1 MKTRRRILLPLLLLC
16 AALCLLA
23 LSAAA
28 ETETGSCGEKLTY
41 TLDTESGLLTIS
53 GTGEMTLWNITPKSP
68 FAGDGRIRKV
78 VVEDG
83 VLNITRNTFKNCS
96 QLAVVELSAS
106 VNYIGSQAFLSCSKL
121 ERVTILC
128 PTCEI
133 YPNGQ
138 TIPQTAAIAGYVYST
153 AQTYAEDIGNDFVSL
168 GVAPHEHTFAAEY
181 TPDLAATCINTG
193 IESRHCTVR
202 GCAETTDKRTIP
214 VDNTAHDFN
223 GEYTIDTPAT
233 CTKKGEKSRHCLR
246 CDARTNITEIPTEP
260 HSWGDWQVRTPATC
274 TETGVDYHVC
284 AVCNAEET
292 RDSEVLGHDFV
303 NAWIVDTPATCVANG
318 EKSKHCSRCDAK
330 NFVRAIPATGVHIYR
345 DYTCIYCGKTTET
358 YAVGD
363 GIAYGSYPQTRV
375 TDEKLLAALNAA
387 DGTWVSYG
395 YYLKNQPDDYMQY
408 KDVELDGEKYRAV
421 QFSTYRPQKTYD
433 AAYKPGSESGAE
445 QYTNG
450 YFANTVYWFRYEPLA
465 WRVLDATYEKNLL
478 VFAMS
483 VLDAQPFAQKGN
495 DYAASVIRT
504 WLNDS
509 FVRTAFSADETA
521 FLKEAALADVGVT
534 DKVFLLS
541 LDDMTN
547 TAYGFSDS
555 TSSDDARSA
564 MGTDYAKAQGMTYN
578 LYSGNAHWLLRTAKD
593 SFSDV
598 YRTAYDGNI
607 TSTLSYFNFNG
618 TRPAMRLNPTG
629 KACTHNWTVTDT
641 QAPTCVEDGSTT
653 SACTVCGETKTE
665 PIPASGAHDY
675 DTAFTVDTPA
685 TCTETGEKLRHCKAS
700 GCTARTEVT
709 EIPAMGHAIPSE
721 PTEAEIPPTCKAPGK
736 KAVYR
741 CTHDGCTYFE
751 GGEEIPQ
758 KKYGD
763 VNGDGEVSKSD
774 LLRLQKHLAGWDVTI
789 DREAADCNGDGQIA
803 KADLL
808 RLQKFLAGW
817 DVKLGEK

>member
-53 GTGEMTLWNITPKSP
+53 GTGSTTQWNAGNKSK

-83 VLNITRNTFKNCS
+83 VTYIWRDTFEGCS
-96 QLAVVELSAS
+96 RLVAVELAAS
-106 VNYIGSQAFLSCSKL
+106 VADIGYKAFADCNALTDI
-121 ERVTILC
+121 TILHPQC
-128 PTCEI
+128 RI
-133 YPNGQ
+133 YSIS
-138 TIPQTAAIAGYVYST
+138 TIPQTTTIHGYVYST
-153 AQTYAEDIGNDFVSL
+153 AQTYAEEHGNDFVSL

-181 TPDLAATCINTG
+181 TVDLAATCIDTG

-202 GCAETTDKRTIP
+202 GCAETTDTRTIP
-214 VDNTAHDFN
+214 VDNTAHDFK

-233 CTKKGEKSRHCLR
+233 CTKKGEKSRHCTR
-246 CDARTNITEIPTEP
+246 CDARTNITEIPMEL

-292 RDSEVLGHDFV
+292 RDSKALGHDFV
-303 NAWIVDTPATCVANG
+303 NAWIVDTPATCVADG
-318 EKSKHCSRCDAK
+318 KKSKHCSRCDAK
-330 NFVRAIPATGVHIYR
+330 NFVRPIPATGVHIYR
-345 DYTCIYCGKTTET
+345 DYTCIYCGKTTEA

-363 GIAYGSYPQTRV
+363 GIAYGSYPQTHV

-433 AAYKPGSESGAE
+433 DAYKPGSESGAE

-450 YFANTVYWFRYEPLA
+450 YFANTVYWFRYEPLT

-495 DYAASVIRT
+495 DYAQSVIRT

-521 FLKEAALADVGVT
+521 FLKEAALADAGVT

-578 LYSGNAHWLLRTAKD
+578 LYSGNAHWLLRTAKG

-685 TCTETGEKLRHCKAS
+685 TCTETGEKSRHCKAS

-709 EIPAMGHAIPSE
+709 EIPAMGHALPTE
-721 PTEAEIPPTCKAPGK
+721 PTEAEISPTCKAPGK
-736 KAVYR
+736 TAVYR

-751 GGEEIPQ
+751 GGEEIP
-758 KKYGD
+758 KKLYGD
-763 VNGDGEVSKSD
+763 VNGDGKVSKSD
-774 LLRLQKHLAGWDVTI
+774 LLRLQKFLAKWDVEC
-789 DREAADCNGDGQIA
+789 DKDAADCNGDGKIT

-808 RLQKFLAGW
+808 RLQKYLAKW
-817 DVKLGEK
+817 DVKLGE

>member
-53 GTGEMTLWNITPKSP
+53 GTGSTTQWNAGNKSK

-83 VLNITRNTFKNCS
+83 VTYIWRDTFEGCS
-96 QLAVVELSAS
+96 RLVAVELAAS
-106 VNYIGSQAFLSCSKL
+106 VADIGYKAFADCNALTDI
-121 ERVTILC
+121 TILHPQC
-128 PTCEI
+128 RI
-133 YPNGQ
+133 YSIS
-138 TIPQTAAIAGYVYST
+138 TIPQTTTIHGYVYST
-153 AQTYAEDIGNDFVSL
+153 AQTYAEEHGNDFVSL

-181 TPDLAATCINTG
+181 TVDLAATCIDTG

-202 GCAETTDKRTIP
+202 GCAETTDTRTIP
-214 VDNTAHDFN
+214 VDNTAHDFK

-233 CTKKGEKSRHCLR
+233 CTKKGEKSRHCTR
-246 CDARTNITEIPTEP
+246 CDARTNITEIPMEL

-292 RDSEVLGHDFV
+292 RDSKALGHDFV
-303 NAWIVDTPATCVANG
+303 NAWIVDTPATCVADG
-318 EKSKHCSRCDAK
+318 KKSKHCSRCDAK
-330 NFVRAIPATGVHIYR
+330 NFVRPIPATGVHIYR
-345 DYTCIYCGKTTET
+345 DYTCIYCGKTTEA

-433 AAYKPGSESGAE
+433 AAYKPGSENGAE

-521 FLKEAALADVGVT
+521 FLKEAVLADAGVT

-578 LYSGNAHWLLRTAKD
+578 LYSGNAHWLLRTAKG

-685 TCTETGEKLRHCKAS
+685 TCTETGEKSRHCKAS

-709 EIPAMGHAIPSE
+709 EIPAMGHALPTE
-721 PTEAEIPPTCKAPGK
+721 PTEAEISPTCKAPGK
-736 KAVYR
+736 TAVYR

-751 GGEEIPQ
+751 GGEEIP
-758 KKYGD
+758 KKLYGD
-763 VNGDGEVSKSD
+763 VNGDGKVSKSD
-774 LLRLQKHLAGWDVTI
+774 LLRLQKFLAKWDVEC
-789 DREAADCNGDGQIA
+789 DKDAADCNGDGKIT

-808 RLQKFLAGW
+808 RLQKYLAKW
-817 DVKLGEK
+817 DVKLGE

>member
-23 LSAAA
+23 LNAAA

-53 GTGEMTLWNITPKSP
+53 GTGSTTQWNAGNKSK

-83 VLNITRNTFKNCS
+83 VTYIWRDTFEGCS
-96 QLAVVELSAS
+96 RLVAVELAAS
-106 VNYIGSQAFLSCSKL
+106 VADIGYKAFADCNALTDI
-121 ERVTILC
+121 TILHPQC
-128 PTCEI
+128 RI
-133 YPNGQ
+133 YSIS
-138 TIPQTAAIAGYVYST
+138 TIPQTTTIHGYVYST
-153 AQTYAEDIGNDFVSL
+153 AQTYAEEHGNDFVSL

-181 TPDLAATCINTG
+181 TVDLAATCINTG

-202 GCAETTDKRTIP
+202 GCAETTDARTIP

-223 GEYTIDTPAT
+223 GEYTVDTPAT

-303 NAWIVDTPATCVANG
+303 NAWIVDTPATCVADG
-318 EKSKHCSRCDAK
+318 KKSKHCSRCDAK
-330 NFVRAIPATGVHIYR
+330 NFVRPIPATGVHIYR

-433 AAYKPGSESGAE
+433 AAYKPGSENGAE

-450 YFANTVYWFRYEPLA
+450 YFANTVYWFRYEPLT

-521 FLKEAALADVGVT
+521 FLKEAALADAGVT

-541 LDDMTN
+541 LEDMTN

-578 LYSGNAHWLLRTAKD
+578 LYSGNAHWLLRTAKG
-593 SFSDV
+593 SSSEV
-598 YRTAYDGNI
+598 YLTRYDGNI
-607 TSTLSYFNFNG
+607 ASTLSYFNFNG

-685 TCTETGEKLRHCKAS
+685 TCTETGEKSRHCKAS

-709 EIPAMGHAIPSE
+709 EIPAMGHALPTE
-721 PTEAEIPPTCKAPGK
+721 PTEAEISPTCKAPGK
-736 KAVYR
+736 TAVYR

-751 GGEEIPQ
+751 GGEEIP
-758 KKYGD
+758 KKLYGD
-763 VNGDGEVSKSD
+763 VNGDGKVSKSD
-774 LLRLQKHLAGWDVTI
+774 LLRLQKFLAKWDVEC
-789 DREAADCNGDGQIA
+789 DKDAADCNGDGKIT

-808 RLQKFLAGW
+808 RLQKYLAKW
-817 DVKLGEK
+817 DVKLGE

>member
-23 LSAAA
+23 LNAAA

-53 GTGEMTLWNITPKSP
+53 GTGSTTQWNAGNKSK

-83 VLNITRNTFKNCS
+83 VTYIWRDTFEGCS
-96 QLAVVELSAS
+96 RLVAVELAAS
-106 VNYIGSQAFLSCSKL
+106 VADIGYKAFADCNALTDI
-121 ERVTILC
+121 TILHPQC
-128 PTCEI
+128 RI
-133 YPNGQ
+133 YSIS
-138 TIPQTAAIAGYVYST
+138 TIPQTTTIHGYVYST
-153 AQTYAEDIGNDFVSL
+153 AQTYAEEHGNDFVSL

-181 TPDLAATCINTG
+181 TVDLAATCINTG

-202 GCAETTDKRTIP
+202 GCAETTDARTIP

-223 GEYTIDTPAT
+223 GEYTVDTPAT

-303 NAWIVDTPATCVANG
+303 NAWIVDTPATCVADG
-318 EKSKHCSRCDAK
+318 KKSKHCSRCDAK
-330 NFVRAIPATGVHIYR
+330 NFVRPIPATGVHIYR

-450 YFANTVYWFRYEPLA
+450 YFANTVYWFRYEPLT

-521 FLKEAALADVGVT
+521 FLKEAALADAGVT

-541 LDDMTN
+541 LEDMTN

-578 LYSGNAHWLLRTAKD
+578 LYSGNAHWLLRTAKG
-593 SFSDV
+593 SSSEV
-598 YRTAYDGNI
+598 YLTRYDGNI
-607 TSTLSYFNFNG
+607 ASTLSYFNFNG

-685 TCTETGEKLRHCKAS
+685 TCTETGEKSRHCKAS

-709 EIPAMGHAIPSE
+709 EIPAMGHALPTE
-721 PTEAEIPPTCKAPGK
+721 PTEAEISPTCKAPGK
-736 KAVYR
+736 TAVYR

-751 GGEEIPQ
+751 GGEEIP
-758 KKYGD
+758 KKLYGD
-763 VNGDGEVSKSD
+763 VNGDGKVSKSD
-774 LLRLQKHLAGWDVTI
+774 LLRLQKFLAKWDVEC
-789 DREAADCNGDGQIA
+789 DKDAADCNGDGKIT

-808 RLQKFLAGW
+808 RLQKYLAKW
-817 DVKLGEK
+817 DVKLGE

>member
-53 GTGEMTLWNITPKSP
+53 GTGSTTQWNAGNKSK

-83 VLNITRNTFKNCS
+83 VTYIWRDTFEGCS
-96 QLAVVELSAS
+96 RLVAVELAAS
-106 VNYIGSQAFLSCSKL
+106 VADIGYKAFADCNALTDI
-121 ERVTILC
+121 TILHPQC
-128 PTCEI
+128 RI
-133 YPNGQ
+133 YSIS
-138 TIPQTAAIAGYVYST
+138 TIPQTTTIHGYVYST
-153 AQTYAEDIGNDFVSL
+153 AQTYAEEHGNDFVSL

-181 TPDLAATCINTG
+181 TVDLAATCIDTG

-202 GCAETTDKRTIP
+202 GCAETTDTRTIP
-214 VDNTAHDFN
+214 VDNTAHDFK

-233 CTKKGEKSRHCLR
+233 CTKKGEKSRHCTR
-246 CDARTNITEIPTEP
+246 CDARTNITEIPMEL

-292 RDSEVLGHDFV
+292 RDSKALGHDFV
-303 NAWIVDTPATCVANG
+303 NAWIVDTPATCVADG
-318 EKSKHCSRCDAK
+318 KKSKHCSRCDAK
-330 NFVRAIPATGVHIYR
+330 NFVRPIPATGVHIYR
-345 DYTCIYCGKTTET
+345 DYTCIYCGKTTEA

-363 GIAYGSYPQTRV
+363 GIAYGSYPQTHV

-433 AAYKPGSESGAE
+433 DAYKPGSESGAE

-450 YFANTVYWFRYEPLA
+450 YFANTVYWFRYEPLT

-495 DYAASVIRT
+495 DYAQSVIRT

-521 FLKEAALADVGVT
+521 FLKEAVLADAGVT

-578 LYSGNAHWLLRTAKD
+578 LYSGNAHWLLRTAKG

-685 TCTETGEKLRHCKAS
+685 TCTETGEKSRHCKAS

-709 EIPAMGHAIPSE
+709 EIPAMGHALPTE
-721 PTEAEIPPTCKAPGK
+721 PTEAEISPTCKAPGK
-736 KAVYR
+736 TAVYR

-751 GGEEIPQ
+751 GGEEIP
-758 KKYGD
+758 KKLYGD
-763 VNGDGEVSKSD
+763 VNGDGKVSKSD
-774 LLRLQKHLAGWDVTI
+774 LLRLQKFLAKWDVEC
-789 DREAADCNGDGQIA
+789 DKDAADCNGDGKIT

-808 RLQKFLAGW
+808 RLQKYLAKW
-817 DVKLGEK
+817 DVKLGE

>member
-53 GTGEMTLWNITPKSP
+53 GTGSTTQWNAGNKSK

-83 VLNITRNTFKNCS
+83 VTYIWRDTFEGCS
-96 QLAVVELSAS
+96 RLVAAELAAS
-106 VNYIGSQAFLSCSKL
+106 VADIGYKAFANCNALTDI
-121 ERVTILC
+121 TILHPQC
-128 PTCEI
+128 RI
-133 YPNGQ
+133 YSIS
-138 TIPQTAAIAGYVYST
+138 TIPQTTTIHGYVYST
-153 AQTYAEDIGNDFVSL
+153 AQTYAEEHGNDFVSL

-181 TPDLAATCINTG
+181 TVDLAATCINTG
-193 IESRHCTVR
+193 SESRHCTVR
-202 GCAETTDKRTIP
+202 GCAKTTDTRTIP
-214 VDNTAHDFN
+214 VDNTAHDFK

-303 NAWIVDTPATCVANG
+303 NAWIVDTPATCVADG

-345 DYTCIYCGKTTET
+345 DYTCIYCGKTTEA

-387 DGTWVSYG
+387 NGTWVSYG

-465 WRVLDATYEKNLL
+465 WRVLDAAYEKNLL

-521 FLKEAALADVGVT
+521 FLKEAALADAGVT

-578 LYSGNAHWLLRTAKD
+578 LYSGNAHWLLRTAKG

-685 TCTETGEKLRHCKAS
+685 TCTETGEKSRHCKAN

-709 EIPAMGHAIPSE
+709 EIPATGHVLPTE
-721 PTEAEIPPTCKAPGK
+721 PTEAEISPTCKAPGK
-736 KAVYR
+736 TAVYR

-751 GGEEIPQ
+751 GGEEIP
-758 KKYGD
+758 KKLYGD
-763 VNGDGEVSKSD
+763 VNGDGKVSKSD
-774 LLRLQKHLAGWDVTI
+774 LLRLQKFLAKWDVEC
-789 DREAADCNGDGQIA
+789 DKDAADCNGDGKIT

-808 RLQKFLAGW
+808 RLQKYLAKW
-817 DVKLGEK
+817 DVKLGE

>member
-23 LSAAA
+23 LNAAA

-53 GTGEMTLWNITPKSP
+53 GTGSTTQWNAGNKSK

-83 VLNITRNTFKNCS
+83 VTYIWRDTFEGCS
-96 QLAVVELSAS
+96 RLVAAELAAS
-106 VNYIGSQAFLSCSKL
+106 VADIGYKAFADCNALTDI
-121 ERVTILC
+121 TILHPQC
-128 PTCEI
+128 RI
-133 YPNGQ
+133 YSIS

-181 TPDLAATCINTG
+181 TVDLAATCINTG

-202 GCAETTDKRTIP
+202 GCAETTDTRTIP

-292 RDSEVLGHDFV
+292 RDSEAPGHDFV

-345 DYTCIYCGKTTET
+345 DYTCIYCGKTTEA

-450 YFANTVYWFRYEPLA
+450 YFANTVYWFRYEPLT

-521 FLKEAALADVGVT
+521 FLKEAVLADAGVT

-541 LDDMTN
+541 LEDMTN

-578 LYSGNAHWLLRTAKD
+578 LYSGYAHWLLRTAKG

-685 TCTETGEKLRHCKAS
+685 TCTETGEKSRHCKAS

-709 EIPAMGHAIPSE
+709 EIPATGHALPTE
-721 PTEAEIPPTCKAPGK
+721 PTEAEISPTCKAPGK
-736 KAVYR
+736 TAVYR

-751 GGEEIPQ
+751 GGEEIP
-758 KKYGD
+758 KKLYGD
-763 VNGDGEVSKSD
+763 VNGDGKVSKSD
-774 LLRLQKHLAGWDVTI
+774 LLRLQKFLAKWDVEC
-789 DREAADCNGDGQIA
+789 DKDAADCNGDGKIT

-808 RLQKFLAGW
+808 RLQKYLAKW
-817 DVKLGEK
+817 DVKLGE

>member
-1 MKTRRRILLPLLLLC
+1 
-16 AALCLLA
+16 
-23 LSAAA
+23 
-28 ETETGSCGEKLTY
+28 
-41 TLDTESGLLTIS
+41 
-53 GTGEMTLWNITPKSP
+53 
-68 FAGDGRIRKV
+68 
-78 VVEDG
+78 
-83 VLNITRNTFKNCS
+83 
-96 QLAVVELSAS
+96 
-106 VNYIGSQAFLSCSKL
+106 
-121 ERVTILC
+121 
-128 PTCEI
+128 
-133 YPNGQ
+133 
-138 TIPQTAAIAGYVYST
+138 
-153 AQTYAEDIGNDFVSL
+153 
-168 GVAPHEHTFAAEY
+168 
-181 TPDLAATCINTG
+181 
-193 IESRHCTVR
+193 
-202 GCAETTDKRTIP
+202 
-214 VDNTAHDFN
+214 
-223 GEYTIDTPAT
+223 
-233 CTKKGEKSRHCLR
+233 
-246 CDARTNITEIPTEP
+246 
-260 HSWGDWQVRTPATC
+260 
-274 TETGVDYHVC
+274 
-284 AVCNAEET
+284 
-292 RDSEVLGHDFV
+292 
-303 NAWIVDTPATCVANG
+303 
-318 EKSKHCSRCDAK
+318 
-330 NFVRAIPATGVHIYR
+330 
-345 DYTCIYCGKTTET
+345 
-358 YAVGD
+358 
-363 GIAYGSYPQTRV
+363 
-375 TDEKLLAALNAA
+375 
-387 DGTWVSYG
+387 
-395 YYLKNQPDDYMQY
+395 MQY

-521 FLKEAALADVGVT
+521 FLKEAALADAGVT

-547 TAYGFSDS
+547 TAYGFSS
-555 TSSDDARSA
+555 VTSSDDARSA

-578 LYSGNAHWLLRTAKD
+578 LYSGNAHWLLRTAKG

-685 TCTETGEKLRHCKAS
+685 TCTETGEKSRHCKAN

-709 EIPAMGHAIPSE
+709 EIPAMGHALPTE
-721 PTEAEIPPTCKAPGK
+721 PTEAEISPTCKAPGK
-736 KAVYR
+736 TAVYR

-751 GGEEIPQ
+751 GGEEIP
-758 KKYGD
+758 KKLYGD
-763 VNGDGEVSKSD
+763 VNGDGKVSKSD
-774 LLRLQKHLAGWDVTI
+774 LLRLQKFLAKWDVEC
-789 DREAADCNGDGQIA
+789 DKDAADCNGDGKIT

-808 RLQKFLAGW
+808 RLQKYLAKW
-817 DVKLGEK
+817 DVKLGE